1 LAFAGFDKEAVM
13 YLDFSSEGGAMAIQ
27 TIKRWGNS
35 LAVRIPAS
43 LAEELHLREDQE
55 VDMVVA
61 DGALVATPAIRTFN
75 WDEYREQLAA
85 RPEDVHPT
93 IDRGAAVGS
102 ELADPT
108 GQDDW

>member
-1 LAFAGFDKEAVM
+1 M
-13 YLDFSSEGGAMAIQ
+13 HLDFSGEGGAMAIQ

-43 LAEELHLREDQE
+43 LADELHLREDQE

-85 RPEDVHPT
+85 RPEGVHPT

>member
-1 LAFAGFDKEAVM
+1 M
-13 YLDFSSEGGAMAIQ
+13 YLGFSCEGGAMAIQ

-43 LAEELHLREDQE
+43 LADELHLREDQE

-61 DGALVATPAIRTFN
+61 DGALVATPTIRTFN
-75 WDEYREQLAA
+75 WHEYREQLAA
-85 RPEDVHPT
+85 RPGDVHPT
-93 IDRGAAVGS
+93 IDHGVAVGS

-108 GQDDW
+108 DQDDW

>member
-1 LAFAGFDKEAVM
+1 M
-13 YLDFSSEGGAMAIQ
+13 YLGFSCEGGAMAIQ

-43 LAEELHLREDQE
+43 LADELHLREDQE

-61 DGALVATPAIRTFN
+61 DGALVATPAIRAFN

-85 RPEDVHPT
+85 RPGDVHPT
-93 IDRGAAVGS
+93 IDHGAAAGS

-108 GQDDW
+108 DQDDW

>member
-1 LAFAGFDKEAVM
+1 M
-13 YLDFSSEGGAMAIQ
+13 YLGFSCEGGAMAIQ

-43 LAEELHLREDQE
+43 LADELHLREDQE

-85 RPEDVHPT
+85 RPGDVHPT
-93 IDRGAAVGS
+93 IDHGVAVGS

-108 GQDDW
+108 DQDDW

>member
-1 LAFAGFDKEAVM
+1 M
-13 YLDFSSEGGAMAIQ
+13 YLDFSGEGGAMAIQ

-43 LAEELHLREDQE
+43 LADELHLREDQE

-75 WDEYREQLAA
+75 WDEYRAQLAA
-85 RPEDVHPT
+85 RPVAVHPP
-93 IDRGAAVGS
+93 INPRVAVGS

>member
-1 LAFAGFDKEAVM
+1 M
-13 YLDFSSEGGAMAIQ
+13 YLDFSGEGGAMAIQ

-43 LAEELHLREDQE
+43 LADELHLREDQE

-85 RPEDVHPT
+85 RPGDVHPT
-93 IDRGAAVGS
+93 INPGVAVGS